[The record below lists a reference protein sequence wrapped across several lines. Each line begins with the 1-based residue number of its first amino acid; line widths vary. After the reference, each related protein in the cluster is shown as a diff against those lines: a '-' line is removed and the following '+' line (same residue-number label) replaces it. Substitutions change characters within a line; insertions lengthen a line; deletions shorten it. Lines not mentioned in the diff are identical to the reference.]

1 MPVTSPASQIK
12 EYKRVMI
19 KISGEAL
26 MGDQAYGLNPPTVEN
41 IAKEIKKVHSFQA
54 GGLSLMISALNCH

>member
-1 MPVTSPASQIK
+1 MPVTSSASQIK

-26 MGDQAYGLNPPTVEN
+26 MGDQAY
-41 IAKEIKKVHSFQA
+41 
-54 GGLSLMISALNCH
+54 